1 MNIRQSFEQAMVA
14 LMYGAA
20 LMILG
25 CGTLL
30 MCLPTIGMVA

>member
-20 LMILG
+20 LVILG
-25 CGTLL
+25 YGTLL
-30 MCLPTIGMVA
+30 MCVPVTGMIA